1 MPSLGGSPLQ
11 TSPAWVLPSVT
22 SATTTTPLTV
32 AAGVIPSQ
40 EQLEA
45 LHQKQLEMLAL
56 LEQQKSMMATS
67 GVKPEMFQFP
77 IALWPVATSNLLT
90 TPSGTSTTTSTNAS
104 PSPTPSNDSGFHT
117 SSEGITLPQHR
128 PLGGSQSAPHGLQQ
142 QSMSDS
148 QYEALLKQFQVQHQ
162 HILLQQQSLYQHYLD
177 QQNKLMQQAM
187 MEKKHFEDQQRQL
200 TTMHLQQQQQLQRQQ
215 SLLRQMQE
223 QQVHQ
228 LQRQQQMLI
237 LQTLG
242 IQQQHQASVTA
253 KTKQG
258 IRGQLPDKPGHLSP
272 TPVGGGGMDV
282 EGGVGITHGNSAH
295 RSLSSTSSIEDT
307 GMSNGRSSSPSVMGI
322 GCIPS
327 QVQSVLLC
335 LCFVAIKKCQ

>member
-1 MPSLGGSPLQ
+1 MSSLGGAPLQ
-11 TSPAWVLPSVT
+11 TPPAWVLPSVT
-22 SATTTTPLTV
+22 TATANPLTI

-40 EQLEA
+40 EQLET
-45 LHQKQLEMLAL
+45 LHQKQMEMLAL

-67 GVKPEMFQFP
+67 GIKPEMFQFP

-90 TPSGTSTTTSTNAS
+90 TSSGTSTTTSTNAS
-104 PSPTPSNDSGFHT
+104 PSPTPSSDSGFHAT
-117 SSEGITLPQHR
+117 TTPEGVTLPHGHR
-128 PLGGSQSAPHGLQQ
+128 PLGSTQSAPHGLRQT
-142 QSMSDS
+142 MTDS

-200 TTMHLQQQQQLQRQQ
+200 TTMHVQQQQQLQQQQ

-228 LQRQQQMLI
+228 LHRQQQMLI

-242 IQQQHQASVTA
+242 IQQQHQASVNA
-253 KTKQG
+253 KTKQTV
-258 IRGQLPDKPGHLSP
+258 RGNLIDKPDHHSP
-272 TPVGGGGMDV
+272 TPMGGMDV
-282 EGGVGITHGNSAH
+282 ENIGGVTHGNGVH
-295 RSLSSTSSIEDT
+295 RSLSSTSSMEDA
-307 GMSNGRSSSPSVMGI
+307 GMVNGRSSSPSVI
-322 GCIPS
+322 GNICAPNPVNIS
-327 QVQSVLLC
+327 LLDYF
-335 LCFVAIKKCQ
+335 LFY

>member
-11 TSPAWVLPSVT
+11 TSPAWVLPTVT
-22 SATTTTPLTV
+22 SAAAGAPLTL

-56 LEQQKSMMATS
+56 LEQQKSVMASSS
-67 GVKPEMFQFP
+67 GIKPEMFQFP

-90 TPSGTSTTTSTNAS
+90 TPSGTSTTASTTVTH
-104 PSPTPSNDSGFHT
+104 SPTPSSLSSGDNEFRT
-117 SSEGITLPQHR
+117 PSEGISVPQHR
-128 PLGGSQSAPHGLQQ
+128 PLGGTQSAPHGLQH
-142 QSMSDS
+142 QSMTNS

-162 HILLQQQSLYQHYLD
+162 HILLQQQQLYQHYLD

-215 SLLRQMQE
+215 TILRQMQE
-223 QQVHQ
+223 QQISQ

-242 IQQQHQASVTA
+242 IQQQHQASSAHA
-253 KTKQG
+253 KSTKQTVRPSLDG
-258 IRGQLPDKPGHLSP
+258 RQNGSSP
-272 TPVGGGGMDV
+272 SLVSGGGSGGMEV
-282 EGGVGITHGNSAH
+282 ENMGGASSVH
-295 RSLSSTSSIEDT
+295 RNLSSTSSTEDS
-307 GMSNGRSSSPSVMGI
+307 GMGVVNGQTSPSPVTSI
-322 GCIPS
+322 SLS
-327 QVQSVLLC
+327 QVRRY
-335 LCFVAIKKCQ
+335 